1 MTDLHYSDIELK
13 ASRMKNLGED
23 VINIQKS
30 LSYYYYGGNKN
41 KGQYSEEFE
50 KMRNMVNSIV
60 GDIGTFMTNYADII
74 LLAAQKSE
82 QLDQQLSAAVEEFM
96 AN

>member
-60 GDIGTFMTNYADII
+60 GDIGTFMTNYAD
-74 LLAAQKSE
+74 A
-82 QLDQQLSAAVEEFM
+82 F
-96 AN
+96 ANSYIQSQYSSIRESL